1 MRFDGRCVLVTG
13 ATSGIGAATA
23 KAFAAEGASVVISGR
38 NAERAAGVIAEA
50 GETPAAIVFIAADL
64 RDESAYETL
73 IADMTDCLGR
83 LDVLVNN
90 AGILHR
96 AGSLETT
103 PEQWAEAMAVNVIA
117 PFYLSRAAA
126 RGMKAQGGG
135 AIVNVSSELGLYA
148 DAGTTSYCT
157 TKGAL
162 VQLTRAMALD
172 FAAEKIRINC
182 VCPGRT
188 LTPLLVG
195 AMTQWGVSLEEGLA
209 RRREWMPMKR
219 IAEADEIARVILFS
233 RVRRRLV
240 RHRRHAVGGRR
251 NLDRRSRRRG
261 QRPPKRRGAQ
271 PGRRRRMNFEGKA
284 VLVTGGATGI
294 GKATAI
300 AFADAGARV
309 LTASRDAARGAAFAD
324 EMQTAGRAI
333 EFARCDLL
341 DDGAPEALIAEA
353 LRRLGRLDVLFNNA
367 GIHHR
372 YGTLATTNAHWAET
386 MTLNVGA
393 VFMCSREAAAVMKD
407 QGGGVIVNM
416 ASDLGIFAEPEKV
429 SYCTSKAAVVQMTKA
444 MALDLAPH
452 NIRVTAIAPGDT
464 FTPMIEHKIGT
475 LGLSLE
481 DGLAW
486 LSAPVAMKRLADTAE
501 IARAVL
507 FLASDDA
514 SYVTGTTLSVD
525 GGTSASGPG
534 GQRPRTKG

>member
-1 MRFDGRCVLVTG
+1 
-13 ATSGIGAATA
+13 
-23 KAFAAEGASVVISGR
+23 
-38 NAERAAGVIAEA
+38 
-50 GETPAAIVFIAADL
+50 
-64 RDESAYETL
+64 
-73 IADMTDCLGR
+73 
-83 LDVLVNN
+83 
-90 AGILHR
+90 
-96 AGSLETT
+96 
-103 PEQWAEAMAVNVIA
+103 
-117 PFYLSRAAA
+117 
-126 RGMKAQGGG
+126 MK
-135 AIVNVSSELGLYA
+135 
-148 DAGTTSYCT
+148 
-157 TKGAL
+157 
-162 VQLTRAMALD
+162 
-172 FAAEKIRINC
+172 
-182 VCPGRT
+182 
-188 LTPLLVG
+188 
-195 AMTQWGVSLEEGLA
+195 
-209 RRREWMPMKR
+209 
-219 IAEADEIARVILFS
+219 
-233 RVRRRLV
+233 
-240 RHRRHAVGGRR
+240 
-251 NLDRRSRRRG
+251 
-261 QRPPKRRGAQ
+261 
-271 PGRRRRMNFEGKA
+271 FEGKA

-486 LSAPVAMKRLADTAE
+486 LSSPVAMKRLADTAE